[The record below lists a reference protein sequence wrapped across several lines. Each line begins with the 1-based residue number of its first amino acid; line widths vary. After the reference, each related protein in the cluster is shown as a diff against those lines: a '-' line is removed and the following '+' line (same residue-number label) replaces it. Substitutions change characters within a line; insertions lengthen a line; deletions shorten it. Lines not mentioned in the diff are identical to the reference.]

1 MCSDTYIQSLPFGQT
16 EGAENK
22 ELWWTRLV
30 SPLLGEEEGN
40 KKIEQI
46 FVEFFNTKELE
57 GLPWW
62 SSGYKSSFQCRG
74 CGFHPRLGN
83 YDPTHHR
90 VTKTMGHHKR
100 AHMSQLRPDTPK
112 NKYFSQVSKKYTREL
127 EKNHRSLEQGGEKR
141 FFIKG

>member
-1 MCSDTYIQSLPFGQT
+1 MLKYLSYSEPDKCG
-16 EGAENK
+16 
-22 ELWWTRLV
+22 
-30 SPLLGEEEGN
+30 GEEEGN

-100 AHMSQLRPDTPK
+100 AHMSQLRPDTPQ

-141 FFIKG
+141 FFIKR